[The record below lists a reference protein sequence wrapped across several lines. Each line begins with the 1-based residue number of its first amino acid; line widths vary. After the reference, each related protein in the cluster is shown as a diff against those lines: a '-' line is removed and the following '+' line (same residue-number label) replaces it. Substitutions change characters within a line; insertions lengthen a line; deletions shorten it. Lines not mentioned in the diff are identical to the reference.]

1 MDRYRILRNIAS
13 GWIAISVICLFL
25 CGCGEQAPEPPPKPK
40 EVRKKITARPGPAKT
55 GPIAAADVSAPA
67 GVSSPEKPP
76 EEKTGTSESGK
87 TAPGSDK
94 PVSVPV
100 KSADAGKEG
109 KSQPMQAG
117 TAGKTAPVSDKPVSV
132 PVKSAD
138 AGKEG
143 KSQPM
148 QAGTAGKTAPVSD
161 KPVSVPVKSA
171 DAGKEGKSQPMQAGD
186 KDTKADIP
194 EKDEPKETKTAAAK
208 TDPESGSVEV
218 KKTDAAA
225 RSSDTLEE
233 DEEDTI
239 AVAISGM
246 DAEVADKFTALYNP
260 RGKADPFEP
269 LLREES
275 KKTEKRPEPKEE
287 PAVSSKPKPPPRR
300 LTPLEKLDLGQ
311 LKLVGIIRAETGNKA
326 LVEEASGKGYIIVK
340 GTYIGIHSGI
350 VVDILPDRVVVEEQ
364 DEDVL
369 GKVTVRKRELKFNR
383 PEGEDY
389 YEM

>member
-87 TAPGSDK
+87 TAPG
-94 PVSVPV
+94 
-100 KSADAGKEG
+100 
-109 KSQPMQAG
+109 
-117 TAGKTAPVSDKPVSV
+117 SDKPVSV

>member
-87 TAPGSDK
+87 TAPG
-94 PVSVPV
+94 
-100 KSADAGKEG
+100 
-109 KSQPMQAG
+109 
-117 TAGKTAPVSDKPVSV
+117 
-132 PVKSAD
+132 
-138 AGKEG
+138 
-143 KSQPM
+143 
-148 QAGTAGKTAPVSD
+148 SD